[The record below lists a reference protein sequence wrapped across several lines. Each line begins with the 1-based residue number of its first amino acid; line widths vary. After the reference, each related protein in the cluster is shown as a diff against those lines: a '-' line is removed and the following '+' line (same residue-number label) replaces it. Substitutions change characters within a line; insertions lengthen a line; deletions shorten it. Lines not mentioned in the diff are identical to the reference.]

1 MAAITQRTN
10 KDGSIVYRIR
20 VYAGTTSD
28 GKQQAYQ
35 TTFTSDPKK
44 SPSANQKALNRFVYD
59 FEQRCKSGA
68 VTLERRKF
76 GEYARYIIDL
86 KRRHSAL
93 KNSTAER
100 YLSLLPHL
108 TDIDGLTLDKIKPQT
123 LTNLY
128 EKLLKSHA
136 IDSDRYILR
145 RSIDPLKTAKC
156 SSKAAFTKQSGIAH
170 TTLNALLNGDR
181 VTRATAEKLS
191 SALSMP
197 ISSLFSLEKSEHT
210 LSPKTVREL
219 HVLISS
225 VLDEAM
231 RDGMIVSNPAERARL
246 PKIEKREADFLE
258 PSEIAALLKAAD
270 DEPPQSRMLIYL
282 LAVSGGRRGEVLGLR
297 WQNVNFMFGQ
307 IHIEQTVLYRKN
319 LGIYIDSPK
328 NQKSD
333 RFLKLPPEMVVLLKE
348 YKVYCDKFRQEI
360 GTAFPDTITMPNGSG
375 TEQDFEP
382 DFLFMQ
388 SKRLG
393 YPMHPDT
400 VNCIL
405 ERVAAK
411 AGLRHVHPH
420 MLRHSAASTLIFS
433 GLDVVSVAGYLGHTS
448 PTTTEKIY
456 SHALQ
461 EAQNRASEAMGVMMF
476 QRKTPTSDGD
486 GSNDDGNDKKAI

>member
-1 MAAITQRTN
+1 MATITQRTN
-10 KDGSIVYRIR
+10 KDGSVVYRIR

-28 GKQQAYQ
+28 GKQQAHQ
-35 TTFTSDPKK
+35 TTFTPDPQK
-44 SPSANQKALNRFVYD
+44 SPSANKKALDRFVYD
-59 FEQRCKSGA
+59 FESRCKSGTI
-68 VTLERRKF
+68 TLERRKF
-76 GEYARYIIDL
+76 GEYARYIIEL
-86 KRRHSAL
+86 KRKHSEL

-128 EKLLKSHA
+128 EKLLKSPA

-145 RSIDPLKTAKC
+145 RNIDPLRLAKCRNKTAF
-156 SSKAAFTKQSGIAH
+156 SKQSGIAP

-191 SALSMP
+191 AALSMP
-197 ISSLFSLEKSEHT
+197 VSNLFSLEKSEHT

-231 RDGMIVSNPAERARL
+231 RDGMIAANPAERARL

-258 PSEIAALLKAAD
+258 PSEIAALLKATD
-270 DEPPQSRMLIYL
+270 DEPPQSRILIYL

-333 RFLKLPPEMVVLLKE
+333 RFLKLPPEMIILLKE
-348 YKVYCDKFRQEI
+348 YKAYCDKCRQEL
-360 GTAFPDTITMPNGSG
+360 GTAFPDTVTLPNGNG
-375 TEQDFEP
+375 AEQDFET
-382 DFLFMQ
+382 DFLFTQ

-400 VNCIL
+400 VNDIL
-405 ERVAAK
+405 ERVAAR

-461 EAQNRASEAMGVMMF
+461 EAQNRASAAMGVMMF
-476 QRKTPTSDGD
+476 QRKTPSSD
-486 GSNDDGNDKKAI
+486 SDDSEDEKVI

>member
-1 MAAITQRTN
+1 MAAITQRKN
-10 KDGSIVYRIR
+10 KDGSVVYRIR
-20 VYAGTTSD
+20 VYAGETSD

-35 TTFTSDPKK
+35 TTFTPDPKK
-44 SPSANQKALNRFVYD
+44 SPSANKKALDRFVYD

-76 GEYARYIIDL
+76 GEYAKYIIDL
-86 KRRHSAL
+86 KRRHSVL

-108 TDIDGLTLDKIKPQT
+108 TDIDGLTLDKIKPQA

-128 EKLLKSHA
+128 EKLLKSPA

-145 RSIDPLKTAKC
+145 RSIDPLKMSKC
-156 SSKAAFTKQSGIAH
+156 RNKSAFSEQSGIAP

-191 SALSMP
+191 AALSSP
-197 ISSLFSLEKSEHT
+197 VSSLFSLEKSEHT

-225 VLDEAM
+225 VLEEAM
-231 RDGMIVSNPAERARL
+231 RDGVIAANPAERARL

-258 PSEIAALLKAAD
+258 PSEIAALLQAAD
-270 DEPPQSRMLIYL
+270 NELPQSRILIYL

-297 WQNVNFMFGQ
+297 WRNINFKFGQ

-333 RFLKLPPEMVVLLKE
+333 RFLKLPPEMVDMLRD
-348 YKVYCDKFRQEI
+348 YKIYWDKQRQEC
-360 GTAFPDTITMPNGSG
+360 GTAFPDIITLPVGNG
-375 TEQDFEP
+375 TVQDFET
-382 DFLFMQ
+382 DFLFAQ
-388 SKRLG
+388 TKRLG

-400 VNCIL
+400 VNDLLGRI
-405 ERVAAK
+405 AAK

-461 EAQNRASEAMGVMMF
+461 EAQNRASAAMSVMMF
-476 QRKTPTSDGD
+476 QRKTPPSD
-486 GSNDDGNDKKAI
+486 NDDSEDEKAI

>member
-1 MAAITQRTN
+1 MANITQRKN
-10 KDGSIVYRIR
+10 KDGSVVYRIR

-28 GKQQAYQ
+28 GKQQAHQ
-35 TTFTSDPKK
+35 TTFTPDPNK
-44 SPSANQKALNRFVYD
+44 SPSANKKALDRFVYD
-59 FEQRCKSGA
+59 FEQKCKSGE
-68 VTLERRKF
+68 VTAEKRKF
-76 GEYARYIIDL
+76 GEYARYIIEL
-86 KRRHSAL
+86 KRKHSEL

-108 TDIDGLTLDKIKPQT
+108 TDIDGLPLGKIKPQT

-128 EKLLKSHA
+128 EKLLESPA
-136 IDSDRYILR
+136 LDSDRYILK
-145 RSIDPLKTAKC
+145 RSADPLKAAKC
-156 SSKAAFTKQSGIAH
+156 KSKAAFSKEYGIAP
-170 TTLNALLNGDR
+170 TTLNALMKGDK

-191 SALSMP
+191 EALSTP
-197 ISSLFSLEKSEHT
+197 VSSLFTLERSEKT

-219 HVLISS
+219 HVLVSS

-231 RDGMIVSNPAERARL
+231 RDGLIASNPAKRARL
-246 PKIEKREADFLE
+246 PKLEKHEADFLE
-258 PSEIAALLKAAD
+258 PSEIAALLNAAD
-270 DEPPQSRMLIYL
+270 SDPLPVKVLIYL
-282 LAVSGGRRGEVLGLR
+282 LVVSGGRRGEVLGLR

-333 RFLKLPPEMVVLLKE
+333 RFLKLPPEMVTLLRE
-348 YKVYCDKFRQEI
+348 YKDYWENKRQEQ
-360 GTAFPDTITMPNGSG
+360 GTAFPDTVTLPDGTG
-375 TEQDFEP
+375 TEQETP
-382 DFLFMQ
+382 ADFLFTQ
-388 SKRLG
+388 NKRLG

-400 VNCIL
+400 VNEVL
-405 ERVAAK
+405 ERTAER

-461 EAQNRASEAMGVMMF
+461 EAQNRASEAMGIVMF
-476 QRKTPTSDGD
+476 QRKMPPSD
-486 GSNDDGNDKKAI
+486 SDDSKDEKAI